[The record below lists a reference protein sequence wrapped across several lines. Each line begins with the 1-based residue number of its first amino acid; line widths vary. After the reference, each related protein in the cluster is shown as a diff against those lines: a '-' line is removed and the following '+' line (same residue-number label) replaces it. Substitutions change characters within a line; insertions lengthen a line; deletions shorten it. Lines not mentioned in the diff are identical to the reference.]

1 MRTVVLEPV
10 LDVNPIVIVDG
21 DGTVLDCNLAWT
33 KLVSTRRKTGLR
45 TSLYDV
51 VAFVGAAG
59 PPTAAAHRGLQ
70 VHHVALQGLEAD
82 SPLVGTITTAVLLP
96 IVHRRRDTYLC
107 VLLSPRLFHP
117 DAVRFAE
124 LLAMDASAPA
134 RHEGGAEA
142 QAVEGGEAPE
152 LDVTDLALPIEVEGS
167 LRAAARLAAAVA
179 GPAACAPGELVSVL
193 GERLREGVPGR
204 RILIAVRDTER
215 LGMPAGLLTVP
226 AEPDAAPVWRPLAN
240 WPAGIG
246 WARASIPPPGA
257 GMDGAREAV
266 LGELPAW
273 VQREFAGAF
282 PVDVAARFV
291 VAEPCATGARG
302 FLAAGPWR
310 GTEVL
315 AADERLLIELAG
327 LLLGNRLRTAEREQ
341 LRQAEAERL
350 AQALR
355 AERTALGRTADRLEP
370 VALSAAMAA
379 AVERGRALESL
390 GRPYAIVGPGGAGR
404 RTLARYLA
412 AVGPRRDAPVVELSC
427 RFHDEPW
434 LREELFG
441 ERATGG
447 LDAGAAGP
455 GKFEL
460 AVGGTLLVGDLDQ
473 MPRGL
478 QAELLARLARPRADG
493 ASPPLLLATM
503 EEAPERAA
511 QAGRLHPDLAGLFG
525 ARVAAVPPL
534 AERVED
540 IPALAARF
548 VESAAAELGRPPPE
562 LTARAVDRL
571 RARTWPGNVRELKAA
586 IEGAVALVRGGV
598 LDADLIPADAAAPG
612 AATAAPPP
620 IDLSRPFA
628 ALKQE
633 WVDHFERSYIEA
645 ALRRSAGNLSAAARL
660 ARMDK
665 KNFHAK
671 AVRFGLTGSTP
682 PPRDGSLKG
691 GRRRRTIPPPA
702 DQAAE
707 ERSGG
712 SSGPARGPEGTEGGA
727 R

>member
-10 LDVNPIVIVDG
+10 LDENPIVIVDG

-33 KLVSTRRKTGLR
+33 KLVSTRRKLGLR
-45 TSLYDV
+45 TNLYDV

-59 PPTAAAHRGLQ
+59 SPTASAQRGLQ
-70 VHHVALQGLEAD
+70 VHHVSLQGLEDD
-82 SPLVGTITTAVLLP
+82 SPLVGSITTAVLLP

-117 DAVRFAE
+117 DAVRFSE
-124 LLAMDASAPA
+124 LLAMDASASA
-134 RHEGGAEA
+134 RREGGLEA
-142 QAVEGGEAPE
+142 QPVGGGVTPE
-152 LDVTDLALPIEVEGS
+152 LDASDLALPIEVEGS
-167 LRAAARLAAAVA
+167 LRAASRLVAALA
-179 GPAACAPGELVSVL
+179 GPAACPPGELVSVL

-204 RILIAVRDTER
+204 RILVAVRDTER
-215 LGMPAGLLTVP
+215 LGIASGLLTVP
-226 AEPDAAPVWRPLAN
+226 AEPDAPPVWRPLAS
-240 WPAGIG
+240 WPAAVG
-246 WARASIPPPGA
+246 WVRSAAPSGETA
-257 GMDGAREAV
+257 EGAREAV

-273 VQREFAGAF
+273 LQREFAGAF
-282 PVDVAARFV
+282 PVDVAPRFV
-291 VAEPCATGARG
+291 VAEPCAAGARG
-302 FLAAGPWR
+302 LVAAGPWC

-315 AADERLLIELAG
+315 APDERLLVELGA
-327 LLLGNRLRTAEREQ
+327 LLLGHRLRTAEREQ
-341 LRQAEAERL
+341 IRQAEAERL
-350 AQALR
+350 AHALR
-355 AERTALGRTADRLEP
+355 AERTALGRTAERLEP

-390 GRPYAIVGPGGAGR
+390 GRPYAIIGPGGAGR

-447 LDAGAAGP
+447 PDAGLPNP

-473 MPRGL
+473 LPRGL
-478 QAELLARLARPRADG
+478 QAELLARLVRPRADG
-493 ASPPLLLATM
+493 ASPPLLVATM

-511 QAGRLHPDLAGLFG
+511 QGGRLHPDLAALFG
-525 ARVAAVPPL
+525 ARVTAVPPL
-534 AERVED
+534 SERLED
-540 IPALAARF
+540 VAALAARF

-571 RARTWPGNVRELKAA
+571 RARNWPGHVRELKAA

-598 LDADLIPADAAAPG
+598 LDAELFPVEATAPG
-612 AATAAPPP
+612 TVASVPPP

-628 ALKQE
+628 ELKQE

-671 AVRFGLTGSTP
+671 AVRFGLAGSTP

-691 GRRRRTIPPPA
+691 GARRRTMPPPA
-702 DQAAE
+702 GDD
-707 ERSGG
+707 GG
-712 SSGPARGPEGTEGGA
+712 DD
-727 R
+727 

>member
-10 LDVNPIVIVDG
+10 LDANPIVIVDG

-33 KLVSTRRKTGLR
+33 RLVSTRRKMGLR
-45 TSLYDV
+45 TNLYDV
-51 VAFVGAAG
+51 VAFVGAAE
-59 PPTAAAHRGLQ
+59 PPTAAVPRELQ
-70 VHHVALQGLEAD
+70 VHHVALQGLEPD
-82 SPLVGTITTAVLLP
+82 SSLIGSITTAVLLP

-124 LLAMDASAPA
+124 LLATDVAAPA
-134 RHEGGAEA
+134 PPEEGVGAQAAEGGA
-142 QAVEGGEAPE
+142 VGPEGG
-152 LDVTDLALPIEVEGS
+152 DLVLPIEVEGS
-167 LRAAARLAAAVA
+167 LRAAARLVAAVA
-179 GPAACAPGELVSVL
+179 GPAACAPEDLASVL

-204 RILIAVRDTER
+204 RILVALRDTEG
-215 LGMPAGLLTVP
+215 LGMPPGLLLVP
-226 AEPDAAPVWRPLAN
+226 AEPDAAPVWRPLAS
-240 WPAGIG
+240 WPGGAG
-246 WARASIPPPGA
+246 WARVSIPPSGEGA
-257 GMDGAREAV
+257 DGAREAV

-273 VQREFAGAF
+273 VQREFAGAL

-291 VAEPCATGARG
+291 LAQPRGAVARG

-327 LLLGNRLRTAEREQ
+327 LLLGNRLRTAERERR
-341 LRQAEAERL
+341 RQAEAERL
-350 AQALR
+350 VQALR
-355 AERTALGRTADRLEP
+355 AERAALGRTADQLEP

-379 AVERGRALESL
+379 AVERGRALASL
-390 GRPYAIVGPGGAGR
+390 ARPYAIVGPGGAGR

-412 AVGPRRDAPVVELSC
+412 AVGPRRDGPVVELSC
-427 RFHDEPW
+427 RFRDEPW

-447 LDAGAAGP
+447 LDPAAAGP

-460 AVGGTLLVGDLDQ
+460 AIGGTLLVGDLDQ
-473 MPRGL
+473 LPRGL
-478 QAELLARLARPRADG
+478 QAELWARLVRPREDG
-493 ASPPLLLATM
+493 ASPPLLVATM
-503 EEAPERAA
+503 EEVPERAA
-511 QAGRLHPDLAGLFG
+511 QAGRLHPDLAALFG

-534 AERVED
+534 ADRVED

-548 VESAAAELGRPPPE
+548 VETAAADLGRPAPE

-571 RARTWPGNVRELKAA
+571 RARSWPGHVRELKAT

-598 LDADLIPADAAAPG
+598 LDADQIPTDAAAPG
-612 AATAAPPP
+612 AATSAPPP

-628 ALKQE
+628 ELKQE
-633 WVDHFERSYIEA
+633 WVDHFERSYVEA

-665 KNFHAK
+665 KNFYAK
-671 AVRFGLTGSTP
+671 AVRFGLAGSTSS
-682 PPRDGSLKG
+682 PRGESLKG
-691 GRRRRTIPPPA
+691 TGRRRRMAAPA
-702 DQAAE
+702 GEAGGQCPAGSTGTA
-707 ERSGG
+707 RGSGG
-712 SSGPARGPEGTEGGA
+712 AEGGT